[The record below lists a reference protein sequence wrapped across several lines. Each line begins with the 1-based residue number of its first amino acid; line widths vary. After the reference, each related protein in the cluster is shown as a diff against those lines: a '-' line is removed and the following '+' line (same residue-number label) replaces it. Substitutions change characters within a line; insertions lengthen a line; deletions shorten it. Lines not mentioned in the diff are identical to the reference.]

1 MSEAAAID
9 AVLLIAFGGPT
20 APHEIRP
27 FLEIVT
33 RDRSVPAERLA
44 EVARHYER
52 MPGGRSPLGTLTL
65 AQARG
70 LERALAASGPALPVF
85 VGMRNWHP
93 FLHETLADMTAKGV
107 KRALGIILSPLRTE
121 ASWERY
127 RQDVTGAR
135 AKVDGAPEVVF
146 ARAWGDHPRFI
157 EAVTDRARTAL
168 GEIPAAERGRSPL
181 VHVKDFR
188 GRGTATHC
196 AVGEGEVGYERV
208 LPAAVEAGVE
218 WLLVEQDETYGDA
231 MGAAERSLAFV
242 RRSLV

>member
-1 MSEAAAID
+1 SGARGHRPRAVGPKAAVIEAAAID

-127 RQDVTGAR
+127 RQDVTGPR
-135 AKVDGAPEVVF
+135 AKVDGARDRER
-146 ARAWGDHPRFI
+146 ARA
-157 EAVTDRARTAL
+157 RAPSSGRRERPPGLHRDARRAGAGRLVRLVVVGGGITGL
-168 GEIPAAERGRSPL
+168 AAAYR
-181 VHVKDFR
+181 
-188 GRGTATHC
+188 
-196 AVGEGEVGYERV
+196 
-208 LPAAVEAGVE
+208 AVEVARE
-218 WLLVEQDETYGDA
+218 RRIALELTLVEARDRLGGTIATE
-231 MGAAERSLAFV
+231 
-242 RRSLV
+242 

>member
-1 MSEAAAID
+1 
-9 AVLLIAFGGPT
+9 
-20 APHEIRP
+20 
-27 FLEIVT
+27 
-33 RDRSVPAERLA
+33 
-44 EVARHYER
+44 
-52 MPGGRSPLGTLTL
+52 MPVCRSPLAAAMPSL
-65 AQARG
+65 Q
-70 LERALAASGPALPVF
+70 RALEVELARSGAPLPVF

-157 EAVTDRARTAL
+157 EAVADHARTAL

-181 VHVKDFR
+181 VF
-188 GRGTATHC
+188 TAHS
-196 AVGEGEVGYERV
+196 VQ
-208 LPAAVEAGVE
+208 AAMADDSPSVA
-218 WLLVEQDETYGDA
+218 
-231 MGAAERSLAFV
+231 
-242 RRSLV
+242 